1 MTGPRDWDKE
11 LAEIDKL
18 IAAGGKPGAEPAP
31 APAPAGPPARRG
43 AAPAV
48 APAESPPTAVGP
60 RPTRRRDLAAVW
72 FKVILGVLGAGAL
85 AIWPYGKA
93 CGVLLDVYLVG
104 VLAVI
109 AAGAWAMRG
118 AWVHRRG
125 AAFLVGLAVFLAGL
139 WLATAEILPRV
150 GYARTAATWTCPS
163 P

>member
-18 IAAGGKPGAEPAP
+18 IASGDKPGAAAP
-31 APAPAGPPARRG
+31 APVPARRTAG
-43 AAPAV
+43 GPADTTAPAAAPA
-48 APAESPPTAVGP
+48 PGP

-72 FKVILGVLGAGAL
+72 FKVTLGVVGAGAL
-85 AIWPYGKA
+85 TIWPYGKT

-104 VLAVI
+104 VLAVT
-109 AAGAWAMRG
+109 AAGAWGMRG

-125 AAFLVGLAVFLAGL
+125 IAHVVALGVFLAGL
-139 WLATAEILPRV
+139 WLAAAEVLPRV

>member
-18 IAAGGKPGAEPAP
+18 IASGDKPGAP
-31 APAPAGPPARRG
+31 APAPVPARHPAGG
-43 AAPAV
+43 AADGPATAAAV
-48 APAESPPTAVGP
+48 APSTGP
-60 RPTRRRDLAAVW
+60 RPTRRRDLATVW
-72 FKVILGVLGAGAL
+72 FKVTLGVLGAGAL
-85 AIWPYGKA
+85 TIWPYGKT
-93 CGVLLDVYLVG
+93 CGMLLDVYLVG

-109 AAGAWAMRG
+109 AAGAWGMRG

-125 AAFLVGLAVFLAGL
+125 IAHVVALVVFLAGL
-139 WLATAEILPRV
+139 WLAAAEVLPRV

>member
-18 IAAGGKPGAEPAP
+18 IASGDKPGAP
-31 APAPAGPPARRG
+31 APASAPVPARTAGGPAGGTAPA
-43 AAPAV
+43 AAPA
-48 APAESPPTAVGP
+48 AGP

-72 FKVILGVLGAGAL
+72 FKVTLGVLGAGAL
-85 AIWPYGKA
+85 TIWPYAKS
-93 CGVLLDVYLVG
+93 CGMLLDVYLVG

-109 AAGAWAMRG
+109 AAGAWGMRG
-118 AWVHRRG
+118 AWLHRRG
-125 AAFLVGLAVFLAGL
+125 VAHIVALLVFLAGL
-139 WLATAEILPRV
+139 SLAAAEVLPRV